1 MPSTYRN
8 REGFALATAIVAI
21 ILIGLLIAASFFGSI
36 QEYRTGRNTLQQER
50 ALAAAEFGQGNALT
64 DFTTETMRQMS
75 KGDIFEASYDL
86 GDGSVANV
94 DITKLN
100 MLTFSVVSEGV
111 AAEGTDLES
120 RRRTGML
127 IRLEI
132 PELRI
137 QGAVTTSGS
146 TRVAGNQTTS
156 GADQNP
162 TGWDC
167 DETGPLR
174 AGYVNDNAGDVVPAG
189 TCSGGGCITGSPKI
203 ATDPLA
209 GDPATYDEF
218 GGISYDSLTTLANVT
233 WIMATTPSLDN
244 IWPSYDGTGAC
255 NRLNMKNWG
264 DPLRNAATPGKCE
277 SYFPIIHLKGPG
289 TTTLKTGR
297 AQGMLLVDGNLSIA
311 GQFEFY
317 GPIIV
322 KGNLSTSGV
331 GNKIIGGVM
340 AANTGCATTPCNKLE
355 GTSHLQFS
363 RCAILQTLMARARP
377 VLAERAWAD
386 MF

>member
-1 MPSTYRN
+1 MPFHLKH

-36 QEYRTGRNTLQQER
+36 QEFRTGRNTLQQER
-50 ALAAAEFGQGNALT
+50 ALAAAEFGLGNVLT
-64 DFTTETMRQMS
+64 DFVADDMRQLSKGAIVTET
-75 KGDIFEASYDL
+75 YDL

-100 MLTFSVVSEGV
+100 MLTFSVTSEGV

-137 QGAVTTSGS
+137 QGAVTTNGT

-167 DETGPLR
+167 DEAGPTR
-174 AGYVNDNAGDVVPAG
+174 AGYVNDNAADVTPTG
-189 TCSGGGCITGSPKI
+189 TCSGGVCITGSPKI
-203 ATDPLA
+203 AVDPLA
-209 GDPATYDEF
+209 GSADTYNEF
-218 GGISYDSLTTLANVT
+218 GGISYDSLTKLANVT
-233 WIMATTPSLDN
+233 YVISATPSLDN
-244 IWPSYDGTGAC
+244 IWPSYTATGAC
-255 NRLNMKNWG
+255 NKLDKKNWG
-264 DPLRNAATPGKCE
+264 DPLRNAVLPGKCE
-277 SYFPIIHLKGPG
+277 TYFPIIHLKGPG
-289 TTTLKTGR
+289 SITLKTGR
-297 AQGMLLVDGNLSIA
+297 AQGMLLVDGNLTIN

-322 KGNLSTSGV
+322 KGNIVTAGV
-331 GNKIIGGVM
+331 GNKIVGGVM
-340 AANTGCATTPCNKLE
+340 AANQGCAAAPCNKLE

-377 VLAERAWAD
+377 VLATRSWAD